1 MLTAFAVLLGL
12 TAVMA
17 WVNERFLRIPTTVGV
32 TLAGA
37 VSAVV
42 LIGLDLLG
50 WDLGLKEQLVGVLT
64 TLDFTDFVL
73 NGILS
78 VLLFAGALGLDARQ
92 LVRQRASILT
102 LATVSTVL
110 STVIMGFASWWIFH
124 AVGIDIPLAW
134 AFLFGALIS
143 PTDPVAVLDLL
154 KRAKVP
160 TRIESL
166 IAGESLFNDG
176 VGVVIFIVVSSEAG
190 IGSGHEAAGAGAA
203 VLLFVKE
210 AIGGMAF
217 GAVLGWLGYRMC
229 RAIEVHVVEVLITL
243 ALVVCGYVAAAA
255 LGISGP
261 LAMVVAGLIFS
272 AGSHRAFAEETRH
285 QVETFWELLDQVLNV
300 LLFAFIGFDVL
311 LTETTMPQIVASLL
325 LIVVALVA
333 RFVSVS
339 IPMPLVR
346 SRDGYGP
353 WTVRLLTWGGLRGGI
368 AISLALGL
376 PDSPWRTD
384 VLTATFTIV
393 LFTIAVQGLTVMP
406 IVRRAADAARAI
418 DAVRSPAADGDAKG
432 AAGGAAIGGG
442 H

>member
-12 TAVMA
+12 TSLMA
-17 WVNERFLRIPTTVGV
+17 WLNERFVKIPTTVGV

-37 VSAVV
+37 LAAVLLIV
-42 LIGLDLLG
+42 LDAVGLDFG
-50 WDLGLKEQLVGVLT
+50 AKEHMVSVLT
-64 TLDFTDFVL
+64 TLDFTAFVL

-78 VLLFAGALGLDARQ
+78 VLLFAGSLSLDASQ
-92 LVRQRASILT
+92 MWRQRASVLT
-102 LATVSTVL
+102 LASVSTIISTVL
-110 STVIMGFASWWIFH
+110 MGFAGWGVFH
-124 AVGIDIPLAW
+124 LVGIDMPVGW

-160 TRIESL
+160 RRIETL

-176 VGVVIFIVVSSEAG
+176 VGVVLFLVVASAAG
-190 IGSGHEAAGAGAA
+190 LGSGHDAAGFGAA
-203 VLLFVKE
+203 AVLFVKE

-217 GAVLGWLGYRMC
+217 GAVIGWLGYRLC
-229 RAIEVHVVEVLITL
+229 LAIDAHVVEILISLAIVVL
-243 ALVVCGYVAAAA
+243 GYVTAAA

-272 AGSHRAFAEETRH
+272 AGAHKAFAEETRH
-285 QVETFWELLDQVLNV
+285 DVEVFWEILDQLLNI

-325 LIVVALVA
+325 LIVAALVA

-376 PDSPWRTD
+376 PESPWRTD

-406 IVRRAADAARAI
+406 IVRRAADAARAL
-418 DAVRSPAADGDAKG
+418 DGSAPDTH
-432 AAGGAAIGGG
+432 GGPVGGQR
-442 H
+442 